1 MVGARHLGRVHMVK
15 KVSDTSEGG
24 LHCKSP
30 GGKEKINPSTNER
43 QVNFKRIRRKR
54 RLGRAS
60 TSATPYYRM
69 CIYVKFILATLE
81 S

>member
-1 MVGARHLGRVHMVK
+1 MVGALHLGRVHMVK
-15 KVSDTSEGG
+15 KKHRILVRVGCAASH
-24 LHCKSP
+24 LA
-30 GGKEKINPSTNER
+30 EKKKLSANER